1 MKQIEREEILK
12 TAGIGLCTC
21 KIDGTIQFIDK
32 STLKIFDLSSEFPD
46 VSSLS
51 GKNLSTLFISPMPS
65 EFILEEIKDNR
76 IKSVE
81 LSLKTHWG
89 NKKWILCDIWLINK
103 EEELI
108 QFVFHDITDKK
119 NLDNLDEISEKYKAI
134 VEAFEGLIYIC
145 SQDYS
150 VEFMNKHFIE
160 RTGYNPVGQKCYRAI
175 HNLDTICPWCVN
187 DKVFKGET
195 VKWELLSPQDNHWYY
210 IVNTPAFHAN
220 GSISKIA
227 MIYDITERKMAEA
240 LLSSEKERLSVT
252 LQSIGDGVIT
262 TDIEGNIILINKV
275 ALELT
280 GWKEEEAIGR
290 SISEVFHVVNEKTG
304 EVCENPVEKVL
315 RTSISVNISSQARLV
330 SRDGATRLISD
341 SGSPV
346 LDKDGHIIG
355 VVLVFRDIT
364 EQKKLEEEILKASK
378 IESLGTLAGGIA
390 HDFNNI
396 LTAVLGNISL
406 GKMYVEP
413 EDELYEILS
422 EAEKASMRA
431 KNLTRQLLTFSKGGS
446 PIKMSASISEL
457 VIDTTNFALS
467 GSKVKSEF
475 FISDGLWPV
484 EIDTAQI
491 SQVINNLVINAK
503 EAMVNGGKI
512 EIKMENLEHP
522 YDLPLMDGK
531 YLKISIKDY
540 GTGISKEH
548 ISRIFDPY
556 FTTKPYGTGL
566 GLASVF
572 SIIKKHDG
580 FITVESDYGRGT
592 VFYIYLPALKLNVPV
607 TVRPQAKSFKD
618 DTRIL
623 VMDDEDIVLKTT
635 GMILKRLGY
644 KTDFARDGSEMIEIY
659 KREKD
664 KGKSFDLL
672 IMDLT
677 IPGGM
682 GGREAIEKLK
692 EIDPHV
698 KAIVSSGYSNDPI
711 MSDFRTYGFMGVV
724 VKPYKISELSDIL
737 NNVLGEQ

>member
-1 MKQIEREEILK
+1 MRQIEREEILQN
-12 TAGIGLCTC
+12 AGVGLCTC
-21 KIDGTIQFIDK
+21 KIDGTIQVIDR
-32 STLKIFDLSSEFPD
+32 STLKIFELEAEYTDT
-46 VSSLS
+46 SSLS
-51 GKNLSTLFISPMPS
+51 GKNISNLFVSPMPS
-65 EFILEEIKDNR
+65 EFVLKEIKDGR
-76 IKSVE
+76 VKSIE
-81 LSLKTHWG
+81 FPLKTHSG
-89 NKKWILCDIWLINK
+89 RTKWVLCDIWLLDK
-103 EEELI
+103 DEELI
-108 QFVFHDITDKK
+108 QFLFHDITNKK
-119 NLDNLDEISEKYKAI
+119 NIDNLDEIDDKYRAI

-150 VEFMNKHFIE
+150 VEFMNKRFIE
-160 RTGYNPVGQKCYRAI
+160 RTGHDANGEKCYKAI
-175 HNLDTICPWCVN
+175 HNMDTVCPWCVN

-195 VKWELLSPQDNHWYY
+195 VKWELLSPLDNHWYY
-210 IVNTPAFHAN
+210 IVNTPVFHGN

-227 MIYDITERKMAEA
+227 MIYDITERKMVETS
-240 LLSSEKERLSVT
+240 LSSEKERLSVT

-262 TDIEGNIILINKV
+262 TDIEGTIILINRV

-290 SISEVFHVVNEKTG
+290 SIREVFHVVNEKTG
-304 EVCENPVEKVL
+304 ELCESPVEKVI
-315 RTSISVNISSQARLV
+315 RTSVIVNISGQARLI
-330 SRDGATRLISD
+330 SRNGAKRLISD

-346 LDKDGHIIG
+346 LDKDGNIIG

-364 EQKKLEEEILKASK
+364 EQRKLEEEILKASK

-396 LTAVLGNISL
+396 LTAIMGNISL

-413 EDELYEILS
+413 DDELYEILS
-422 EAEKASMRA
+422 EAEKASLRA

-467 GSKVKSEF
+467 GSKVKPEF
-475 FISDGLWPV
+475 FISDDLWPV

-512 EIKMENLEHP
+512 EIKMENLEELSG
-522 YDLPLMDGK
+522 LPLKDGK

-540 GTGISKEH
+540 GTGISKEN
-548 ISRIFDPY
+548 IPRIFDPY
-556 FTTKPYGTGL
+556 FTTKPFGTGL

-580 FITVESDYGRGT
+580 LITADSEYGKGT
-592 VFYIYLPALKLNVPV
+592 VFYIYLPALDVNTPAPAR
-607 TVRPQAKSFKD
+607 TQPKSFKE

-644 KTDFARDGSEMIEIY
+644 KTDFAKDGAELIDIY

-664 KGKSFDLL
+664 KGKPFDLL

-682 GGREAIEKLK
+682 GGKEAIEKLK
-692 EIDPHV
+692 KIDPEV

-711 MSDFRTYGFMGVV
+711 MADFKTYGFMGVV

-737 NNVLGEQ
+737 NKVLD

>member
-1 MKQIEREEILK
+1 MRQIEREELLLN
-12 TAGIGLCTC
+12 AGIGLCTC
-21 KIDGTIQFIDK
+21 KIDGTIQVIDK
-32 STLKIFDLSSEFPD
+32 STLKIFELEAEDQQI
-46 VSSLS
+46 SSLS
-51 GKNLSTLFISPMPS
+51 GKNLSGLFVSPMVS
-65 EFILEEIKDNR
+65 ELFLEEIKDSR
-76 IKSVE
+76 VKSLE
-81 LSLKTHWG
+81 LPFKTRSG
-89 NKKWILCDIWLINK
+89 RKKWILCDIWLIDK
-103 EEELI
+103 EKELI
-108 QFVFHDITDKK
+108 QFIFHDITDKK
-119 NLDNLDEISEKYKAI
+119 NTGNFQDINEKYRAI
-134 VEAFEGLIYIC
+134 VEAFDGLIYIC

-160 RTGYNPVGQKCYRAI
+160 RTGRDAAGEKCYKAL
-175 HNLDTICPWCVN
+175 HNLDTVCPWCVN

-195 VKWELLSPQDNHWYY
+195 VKWELVSPMDNHWYY
-210 IVNTPAFHAN
+210 VINTPVYHAN
-220 GSISKIA
+220 GSMSKIA
-227 MIYDITERKMAEA
+227 MIYDITERKMTEA

-262 TDIEGNIILINKV
+262 TDIKGTIILINKV

-280 GWKEEEAIGR
+280 GWKEEEAIGK
-290 SISEVFHVVNEKTG
+290 SIREVFYVENEKTG
-304 EVCENPVEKVL
+304 DLCENPVEKVL
-315 RTSISVNISSQARLV
+315 RTSVSVNISSQARLV
-330 SRDGATRLISD
+330 SRDGTKRLISD
-341 SGSPV
+341 SGSSV
-346 LDKDGHIIG
+346 RDKDGNIIG

-364 EQKKLEEEILKASK
+364 EQRKLEEELLKASK

-396 LTAVLGNISL
+396 LTAIMGNISL

-413 EDELYEILS
+413 DDELYEILS
-422 EAEKASMRA
+422 EAEKASLRA

-467 GSKVKSEF
+467 GSKIKPEF
-475 FISDGLWPV
+475 FIADDLWPV

-512 EIKMENLEHP
+512 EIKMENLQDP
-522 YDLPLMDGK
+522 SNLPLKEGK
-531 YLKISIKDY
+531 YLKITIKDY
-540 GTGISKEH
+540 GTGISKEN

-556 FTTKPYGTGL
+556 FSTKPFGTGL

-580 FITVESDYGRGT
+580 LITADSDYGKGT
-592 VFYIYLPALKLNVPV
+592 VFYIYLPALDVSSSAPA
-607 TVRPQAKSFKD
+607 RPQHKSFKED
-618 DTRIL
+618 MRIL

-644 KTDFARDGSEMIEIY
+644 KTDFAKDGTELIDIY

-664 KGKSFDLL
+664 KGTPFDLL

-682 GGREAIEKLK
+682 GGKEAIEKLK
-692 EIDPHV
+692 EIDRDV

-711 MSDFRTYGFMGVV
+711 MADFKTYGFMGVV

-737 NNVLGEQ
+737 NKVLG

>member
-1 MKQIEREEILK
+1 MRQIEREELLQN
-12 TAGIGLCTC
+12 AGIGLCTC
-21 KIDGTIQFIDK
+21 KIDGTIKDIDK
-32 STLKIFDLSSEFPD
+32 STLKIFELEAEYPQI
-46 VSSLS
+46 SSLS
-51 GKNLSTLFISPMPS
+51 GRHLSSLFVTPMTS
-65 EFILEEIKDNR
+65 ELLFKEIKDGR
-76 IKSVE
+76 VKSLE
-81 LSLKTHWG
+81 LPLKTHSG
-89 NKKWILCDIWLINK
+89 RKKWILCDIWLIDK
-103 EEELI
+103 EEELL
-108 QFVFHDITDKK
+108 QFIFHDVTNKK
-119 NLDNLDEISEKYKAI
+119 NIDNLDEINEKYRVV

-160 RTGYNPVGQKCYRAI
+160 RTGRNAVGEKCYKAI
-175 HNLDTICPWCVN
+175 HNLDSVCPWCVN
-187 DKVFKGET
+187 DKVFEGET
-195 VKWELLSPQDNHWYY
+195 VKWELLSPLDNHWYY
-210 IVNTPAFHAN
+210 IVNTPVYHAN

-227 MIYDITERKMAEA
+227 MIYDITERKMTEA

-280 GWKEEEAIGR
+280 GWKENEAIGR
-290 SISEVFHVVNEKTG
+290 SIREVFHVVNEKTG
-304 EVCENPVEKVL
+304 ELCENPVEKVL
-315 RTSISVNISSQARLV
+315 RTSISVNISGQTGLI
-330 SRDGATRLISD
+330 SRDGTKRLISD

-346 LDKDGHIIG
+346 RDKDGHIIG
-355 VVLVFRDIT
+355 VVLVFRNIT
-364 EQKKLEEEILKASK
+364 EQRKLEEELLKASK

-396 LTAVLGNISL
+396 LTAIMGNISL

-413 EDELYEILS
+413 DDELYEILS
-422 EAEKASMRA
+422 EAEKASLRA

-467 GSKVKSEF
+467 GSKIKPEF
-475 FISDGLWPV
+475 FISDDLWPV

-503 EAMVNGGKI
+503 EAMASGGKI
-512 EIKMENLEHP
+512 EIRMENLHDP
-522 YDLPLMDGK
+522 SNLPLKEGK

-540 GTGISKEH
+540 GTGISKEN

-556 FTTKPYGTGL
+556 FTTKPFGTGL

-580 FITVESDYGRGT
+580 IITADSDYGKGT
-592 VFYIYLPALKLNVPV
+592 VFYIYLPALEVNTPVPSKSQ
-607 TVRPQAKSFKD
+607 TKSFKE

-644 KTDFARDGSEMIEIY
+644 KADFAKDGTELIDIY

-664 KGKSFDLL
+664 KGKPFDLL

-682 GGREAIEKLK
+682 GGKEAIEKLK
-692 EIDPHV
+692 EIDRDV

-711 MSDFRTYGFMGVV
+711 MSDFKTYGFMGVV

-737 NNVLGEQ
+737 NKVLG

>member
-1 MKQIEREEILK
+1 MRQIEREEILQN
-12 TAGIGLCTC
+12 AGVGLCTC
-21 KIDGTIQFIDK
+21 KIDGTIQVIDR
-32 STLKIFDLSSEFPD
+32 STLKIFELEAEYTDT
-46 VSSLS
+46 SSLS
-51 GKNLSTLFISPMPS
+51 GKNISNLFVSPMPS
-65 EFILEEIKDNR
+65 EFVLKEIKDGR
-76 IKSVE
+76 VKSIE
-81 LSLKTHWG
+81 LPLKTHSG
-89 NKKWILCDIWLINK
+89 RKKWVLCDIWLLDK
-103 EEELI
+103 DEELI
-108 QFVFHDITDKK
+108 QFLFHDITNKK
-119 NLDNLDEISEKYKAI
+119 NIDNLDEIDDKYRAI

-160 RTGYNPVGQKCYRAI
+160 RTGYDAKGEKCYKAI
-175 HNLDTICPWCVN
+175 HNLDAVCPWCVN

-195 VKWELLSPQDNHWYY
+195 VKWELLSPLDNHWYY
-210 IVNTPAFHAN
+210 IVNTPVFHGN

-227 MIYDITERKMAEA
+227 MIYDITERKMVETS
-240 LLSSEKERLSVT
+240 LSSEKERLSVT

-262 TDIEGNIILINKV
+262 TDIEGTIILINRV

-290 SISEVFHVVNEKTG
+290 SIREVFHVVNEKTG
-304 EVCENPVEKVL
+304 ELCENPVEKVL
-315 RTSISVNISSQARLV
+315 RTSVSVNISGQARLI
-330 SRDGATRLISD
+330 SRNGTKRLISD

-364 EQKKLEEEILKASK
+364 EQRKLEEEILKASK

-396 LTAVLGNISL
+396 LTAIMGNISL
-406 GKMYVEP
+406 GKMYVDP
-413 EDELYEILS
+413 DDELYEILS
-422 EAEKASMRA
+422 EAEKASLRA

-467 GSKVKSEF
+467 GSKVKPEF
-475 FISDGLWPV
+475 FISDDLWPV

-503 EAMVNGGKI
+503 EAMINGGKI
-512 EIKMENLEHP
+512 EIKMENLEELSG
-522 YDLPLMDGK
+522 LPLKDGK

-540 GTGISKEH
+540 GTGISKEN
-548 ISRIFDPY
+548 IPRIFDPY
-556 FTTKPYGTGL
+556 FTTKPFGTGL

-580 FITVESDYGRGT
+580 LITADSEYGKGT
-592 VFYIYLPALKLNVPV
+592 VFYIYLPALDVNTPAPAR
-607 TVRPQAKSFKD
+607 THPKSFKE

-644 KTDFARDGSEMIEIY
+644 KTDFAKDGAELIDIY

-664 KGKSFDLL
+664 KGKPFDLL

-682 GGREAIEKLK
+682 GGKEAIEKLK
-692 EIDPHV
+692 KIDPDV

-711 MSDFRTYGFMGVV
+711 MADFKTYGFMGVV

-737 NNVLGEQ
+737 NKVLD

>member
-1 MKQIEREEILK
+1 MRQIEREELLRN
-12 TAGIGLCTC
+12 AGIGLCTC
-21 KIDGTIQFIDK
+21 KIDGTIQIIDK
-32 STLKIFDLSSEFPD
+32 STLKIFGLDAEYQQ

-51 GKNLSTLFISPMPS
+51 GKHLSSLFVSPVTS
-65 EFILEEIKDNR
+65 ELLLEELKDSR
-76 IKSVE
+76 VKSLE
-81 LSLKTHWG
+81 FPLKTGSG

-103 EEELI
+103 KAELI
-108 QFVFHDITDKK
+108 QFVFHDITNKK
-119 NLDNLDEISEKYKAI
+119 NIDNSDEINEKYRAI
-134 VEAFEGLIYIC
+134 VDAFDGLIYIC

-160 RTGYNPVGQKCYRAI
+160 RTGRNAIGEKCYKAI

-195 VKWELLSPQDNHWYY
+195 VKWELISPLDNHCYY
-210 IVNTPAFHAN
+210 VINTPVYHAN

-227 MIYDITERKMAEA
+227 MIYDITERKMTET

-262 TDIEGNIILINKV
+262 TDIEGTIILLNRV

-280 GWKEEEAIGR
+280 GWKENEAIGR
-290 SISEVFHVVNEKTG
+290 SIREVFHVVNEKTG
-304 EVCENPVEKVL
+304 ELCENPVEKVL
-315 RTSISVNISSQARLV
+315 RTSVSVNISSQAKLV
-330 SRDGATRLISD
+330 SRDGTERLISD

-346 LDKDGHIIG
+346 RDKDGNIIG

-364 EQKKLEEEILKASK
+364 EQRKLEDELLKASK

-396 LTAVLGNISL
+396 LTAIMGNISL

-413 EDELYEILS
+413 DEELYEILS
-422 EAEKASMRA
+422 EAEKASLRA

-467 GSKVKSEF
+467 GSKVKPEF
-475 FISDGLWPV
+475 FIADDLWPV

-512 EIKMENLEHP
+512 EIKMENLSEP
-522 YDLPLMDGK
+522 SNLPLKDGK
-531 YLKISIKDY
+531 YLKISIKDH
-540 GTGISKEH
+540 GTGISKEN

-556 FTTKPYGTGL
+556 FTTKPFGTGL

-580 FITVESDYGRGT
+580 LITADSDYGRGT
-592 VFYIYLPALKLNVPV
+592 VFYIYLPAL
-607 TVRPQAKSFKD
+607 D
-618 DTRIL
+618 
-623 VMDDEDIVLKTT
+623 
-635 GMILKRLGY
+635 
-644 KTDFARDGSEMIEIY
+644 
-659 KREKD
+659 
-664 KGKSFDLL
+664 
-672 IMDLT
+672 
-677 IPGGM
+677 
-682 GGREAIEKLK
+682 
-692 EIDPHV
+692 
-698 KAIVSSGYSNDPI
+698 VSAPA
-711 MSDFRTYGFMGVV
+711 
-724 VKPYKISELSDIL
+724 
-737 NNVLGEQ
+737 